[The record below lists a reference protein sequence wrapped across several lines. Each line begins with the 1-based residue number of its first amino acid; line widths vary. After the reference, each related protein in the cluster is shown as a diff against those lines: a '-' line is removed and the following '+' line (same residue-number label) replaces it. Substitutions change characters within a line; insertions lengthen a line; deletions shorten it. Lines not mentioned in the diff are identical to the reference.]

1 VELNC
6 QTRKHRLDQPGRFA
20 LELAQPPVV
29 ATTAHGADLNGQPV
43 PGAPP
48 NTLRV
53 IQGSPPSR
61 DLTRTMEM
69 GVVCDQ
75 PARDDVLEAIGSCS
89 AEDAGPCHVQTGAV
103 GEVDAPLTGGDER
116 LFNGN
121 TMSRLSRSREPMR
134 PMG

>member
-1 VELNC
+1 MKLNC
-6 QTRKHRLDQPGRFA
+6 QPRKHRLDQPGRLA
-20 LELAQPPVV
+20 LEFAQPAVV
-29 ATTAHGADLNGQPV
+29 ATTAHGSDLNSQPV

-48 NTLRV
+48 NALRV

-69 GVVCDQ
+69 GVVFDQ
-75 PARDDVLEAIGSCS
+75 PARDGVLEAIGSRS
-89 AEDAGPCHVQTGAV
+89 AEDAGPCHGETGGVAD
-103 GEVDAPLTGGDER
+103 VDVPLTGDDER

-121 TMSRLSRSREPMR
+121 TMPGLSRSREPAR